1 MGRFA
6 VHATRLIVLPVVE
19 LLDVIVLVFEFEL
32 VVDELDDVELV
43 DVVALAFCAVAEEF
57 VA

>member
-1 MGRFA
+1 M
-6 VHATRLIVLPVVE
+6 PVVE